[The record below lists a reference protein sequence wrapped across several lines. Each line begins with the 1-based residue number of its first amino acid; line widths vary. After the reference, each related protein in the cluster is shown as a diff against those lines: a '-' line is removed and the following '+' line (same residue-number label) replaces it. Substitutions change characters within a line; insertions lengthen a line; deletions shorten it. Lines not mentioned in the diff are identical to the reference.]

1 MHQGTSTIRNV
12 ERRIQKSFEGD
23 STGHDYYHVDR
34 VRRLALQIAQSEKA
48 DLFVVEL
55 IALLH
60 DVGDWKF
67 HNRGLNG
74 QAEILAE
81 FLADLDISDDL
92 LQRLLNE
99 IPKISFKG
107 AEVEEDKLS
116 LEAQIVRD
124 ADRIDAIG
132 AIGVA
137 RCFAYG
143 GSKGMSIFD
152 TEFNVA
158 KHNDAIEYHNSKSPS
173 IHHFYEKL
181 LLLKDRLHTQS
192 GKELAKVRHQFLL
205 DFLNQFFTEWYGENK
220 IPEQFSL
227 ENFSLKER

>member
-1 MHQGTSTIRNV
+1 MHQSTSIIRQI
-12 ERRIQKSFEGD
+12 ELRIEKSFESD
-23 STGHDYYHVDR
+23 TSGHDYYHINR
-34 VRRLALQIAQSEKA
+34 VRRLALELAHLEKA

-67 HNRGLNG
+67 HNRGLDG

-81 FLADLDISDDL
+81 FLTDLDIKESL
-92 LQRLLNE
+92 VERLLNE

-107 AEVEEDKLS
+107 AEVVEESLS

-152 TEFNVA
+152 PKFNVSQ
-158 KHNDAIEYHNSKSPS
+158 HSDAMEYHNSKSPS

-192 GKELAKVRHQFLL
+192 GKDLAKARHQFLL
-205 DFLNQFFTEWYGENK
+205 QFLNQFFTEWYGENK
-220 IPEQFSL
+220 IPQQFDL
-227 ENFSLKER
+227 EYFNLKER

>member
-1 MHQGTSTIRNV
+1 MNQANPIIRQV
-12 ERRIQKSFEGD
+12 ESRIQKSFEGD
-23 STGHDYYHVDR
+23 CTGHDYHHIHR
-34 VRRLALQIAQSEKA
+34 VRHLALRLAKLEKA

-67 HNRGLNG
+67 HNRGLDG

-81 FLADLDISDDL
+81 FLTDLDISRDL
-92 LQRLLNE
+92 VERLLSE

-107 AEVEEDKLS
+107 AEVEEESLS
-116 LEAQIVRD
+116 LEAQIVQD

-152 TEFNVA
+152 PEFNVA
-158 KHNDAIEYHNSKSPS
+158 KHSDAMEYHNSKSPS

-220 IPEQFSL
+220 TPEQFNL
-227 ENFSLKER
+227 ENFRLKEG